1 MSSELGSLDDVLF
14 DDEMCS
20 ALAERRYDDLP
31 GDELS
36 ATLAVWTESLD
47 AEPSPTSIPTEE
59 LAEAAARR
67 RSLRRTGRTLA
78 TAAAVAAVCVGGL
91 VVSKLAISQQPDRPP
106 TVDTGGDTASQQ
118 ARALIWQ
125 QIGEARTALMQK
137 HWTTAERLLAAAKR
151 ELPRVA
157 TADGRATLRSWI
169 ALLSKAVQEHAS
181 LTQDADPGTTHDL
194 APHQSYHNGVPLPP
208 TANPNDAV
216 TQVSTTLPMLPT
228 TLPTLQP
235 TQPKSPVRPTQAP
248 TTLPSQQPT
257 HTTVPTHSPTA
268 PPSPD
273 PTQSVEPSPTLP
285 VGPNSP
291 SFMPPRFLPLPSVM
305 QPQSAGSGGST
316 SPTASPTNAPA
327 SGN

>member
-1 MSSELGSLDDVLF
+1 MSSDLGSLDDVLF
-14 DDEMCS
+14 DDEMCT
-20 ALAERRYDDLP
+20 ALAERRYDDLQ

-36 ATLAVWTESLD
+36 ATLALWTESLD
-47 AEPSPTSIPTEE
+47 TEPSPTSIPTEE

-78 TAAAVAAVCVGGL
+78 AAAAVAAVCVGGL
-91 VVSKLAISQQPDRPP
+91 VVSKLAISGHNDRPS
-106 TVDTGGDTASQQ
+106 TVDTGGNTASEQ

-137 HWTTAERLLAAAKR
+137 HWTTAQRLLAAAKK

-157 TADGRATLRSWI
+157 TQDGRATLSSWI
-169 ALLSKAVQEHAS
+169 VLLSKAVQEHAS
-181 LTQDADPGTTHDL
+181 LTQDTAPDTTHDL

-208 TANPNDAV
+208 TANNTVA
-216 TQVSTTLPMLPT
+216 QVSTTLPMLPT

-235 TQPKSPVRPTQAP
+235 TRPISPTQPTQAAP
-248 TTLPSQQPT
+248 TTLPSQRPSQS
-257 HTTVPTHSPTA
+257 TVPTHGPSA
-268 PPSPD
+268 PPSPN
-273 PTQSVEPSPTLP
+273 PTQTVEPSPTLP

-291 SFMPPRFLPLPSVM
+291 SFIPPRFLPLPTAAP
-305 QPQSAGSGGST
+305 PQTGADANT
-316 SPTASPTNAPA
+316 DSPTASTT